1 MTRVPGKVLLEGETI
16 KRDEEARAT
25 QLEGTGGDCNKTDN
39 KTDALNIK
47 AMKIWLMIL
56 QSHIKGLCTYGHGL
70 KSCFCA

>member
-1 MTRVPGKVLLEGETI
+1 MTRGPGKELLEGETI
-16 KRDEEARAT
+16 ISNEEARAI
-25 QLEGTGGDCNKTDN
+25 QLEGTGGDCSKTDN

-56 QSHIKGLCTYGHGL
+56 QSHIKALCTYGHGL